1 MSMTDPVADMITRIR
16 NGVRAKLPKVD
27 VPGSKLKLEIAR
39 ILKDE
44 GFVSGVKLIEDSKQN
59 VIRVFLRYGPGME
72 RAITELQRVSKP
84 GCRIYC
90 GKDQIPKVYGGLG
103 INILST
109 SRGLMT
115 GRRAAARAWVARSS
129 ATSGEGVGMS
139 RVGKKPIDVPKDVKI
154 QIAERRVSFQ
164 GPKGRSRR
172 RCPRASASSWRA
184 VSLCARASMT
194 SASSGPSTAW
204 RAPWPR
210 TPSRA

>member
-44 GFVSGVKLIEDSKQN
+44 GFVSGVKLLEDEKQN

-109 SRGLMT
+109 SRGVMT
-115 GRRAAARAWVARSS
+115 GRRAAR
-129 ATSGEGVGMS
+129 EGVG
-139 RVGKKPIDVPKDVKI
+139 GEI
-154 QIAERRVSFQ
+154 
-164 GPKGRSRR
+164 
-172 RCPRASASSWRA
+172 
-184 VSLCARASMT
+184 LCNV
-194 SASSGPSTAW
+194 W
-204 RAPWPR
+204 
-210 TPSRA
+210 